1 MDFHEKLPTADLRQ
15 LGLEDHI
22 CLQKDPDQ
30 AASKSAL
37 RPAVEPNSY
46 SKLHFDQ
53 VLWLKP
59 TKNI

>member
-37 RPAVEPNSY
+37 LAVEPNSY

-53 VLWLKP
+53 VL
-59 TKNI
+59 